1 MEKDNVIPSAVGD
14 IHVPNSNIPFDLNYT
29 FSPNA
34 PTTMSSDNGYGTS
47 SVEKGM
53 QDTSPG
59 FLKTVAAEAYEFNS
73 TAEGLHGGYTGME
86 HPGQPTTLHQAIF
99 DQPDTYSDI
108 APNGWTPNS
117 QPEMFYDI
125 KPEYNS
131 YLMDSK
137 GPKDLE
143 YRRDRVQSEQEH
155 DNTLANGSTFAR
167 IIGGLA
173 GAITDPVS
181 YIPIA
186 GWVKYAKFAPT
197 MLKSAA
203 RALPGVTTAGI
214 LQAGG
219 REIDKVNAN
228 LQDFVIDSAVNSISG
243 LAIFGGLGVGALA
256 LDKME
261 LWSLKDISKSYI
273 KGIDFKHVMDEKGEI
288 TGIKAFDNTGSL
300 SAAEVSYAQ
309 ELANSSFEKS
319 GFFKIPY
326 LGDAVLS
333 IKSYPGIGSP
343 LLNMLN
349 SSYQTV
355 RGFIDR
361 AADHSIV
368 TKGQAEGDVKP
379 KSFEFFM
386 KREFADLRSISA
398 QMNALHMKRM
408 GIDIKNR
415 PISDVTQIGLGLYN
429 KSLKV
434 LGKDM
439 DKTGYISR
447 DDFHDE
453 VQQVLTSETPSE
465 HAAVNDAASMI
476 RGKIDTTYKNY
487 LKAYNLPEDIFPP
500 KTAAGYLM
508 RVYNTDYLNVNKDK
522 WVSTISD
529 WLKESDATINDR
541 MQPINELQQ
550 QIKDFKSSHDL
561 AFKELGK
568 RQLQLHPSREITYP
582 EEEGISIR
590 DFVEPINK
598 SRETHLIPYSDIYET
613 YNGMNQKLKYLK
625 DTLQNELRSNPELAI
640 HVDNLHAL
648 SADESKELTD
658 LLKPKVTLKK
668 QIEKQ
673 KSIISD
679 LKNKRSQDLS
689 VAKKSKTVESAKP
702 KAEKH
707 AVSDEKVTNAEDDLH
722 ELNIKLQDM
731 EYDLYDKVRNGEINP
746 RLFYPSTHQFKDVN
760 DRLKFRDTYGSD
772 IERQNHAKAY
782 YDSIM
787 HLKPEDIVNDVMGRV
802 TGNSSENHL
811 KRRTLLVPDE
821 LLYNNNFMTK
831 DLMAKL
837 ANYTL
842 YLSRRTHLKNVYQ
855 DITHDGGIE
864 PLVEKL
870 GQEYQTKRLPFDNR
884 KSSISDELKKMDIE
898 IRSKDVSESR
908 KVRIESDKEVLR
920 KEQKELDKKLKDEA
934 KRFDAAKLQM
944 SKSYEKMMG
953 YSNRSRGEN
962 LARSVIM
969 SMTAMTNLHFLP
981 ATQIADIGAIG
992 LQHGVWPFVRDAVYP
1007 ALQSL
1012 GGILKTKDSE
1022 ALRKSAPSV
1031 HLALQDV
1038 LGGVTDKNWS
1048 MEAQPYL
1055 NLGRVVGG
1063 IEKLAQFSANT
1074 DLTTFIDNMLQRLTG
1089 ATVQSEFM
1097 RILHDSVKGTMSK
1110 KDSEYLRKY
1119 GIDPKKW
1126 DKRMVSAYEDAGGF
1140 KTKLGGYQSRF
1151 WSWQDME
1158 ASNEFSDAVF
1168 RGIQN
1173 TIINRGMFDSPFW
1186 ADNFLGMLFHT
1197 FTGWGYASVNRYL
1210 VPMLQRPDAQQILGV
1225 LFSLG
1230 TGSLVSPMRRAA
1242 RGEDAVPDNMSDG
1255 QRFWES
1261 INDSDVG
1268 SAIATT
1274 LDWANLISGDR
1285 LLGDLKNDKYRNRMR
1300 SGALGPV
1307 FSTANRMTSIL
1318 DALASGEFN
1327 QKDASQMARMLPITG
1342 TMWGYYMSQMMIDK
1356 LGLPPNRSAA
1366 QAQ

>member
-1 MEKDNVIPSAVGD
+1 
-14 IHVPNSNIPFDLNYT
+14 
-29 FSPNA
+29 
-34 PTTMSSDNGYGTS
+34 
-47 SVEKGM
+47 
-53 QDTSPG
+53 
-59 FLKTVAAEAYEFNS
+59 
-73 TAEGLHGGYTGME
+73 
-86 HPGQPTTLHQAIF
+86 
-99 DQPDTYSDI
+99 
-108 APNGWTPNS
+108 
-117 QPEMFYDI
+117 
-125 KPEYNS
+125 
-131 YLMDSK
+131 
-137 GPKDLE
+137 
-143 YRRDRVQSEQEH
+143 
-155 DNTLANGSTFAR
+155 
-167 IIGGLA
+167 
-173 GAITDPVS
+173 
-181 YIPIA
+181 
-186 GWVKYAKFAPT
+186 
-197 MLKSAA
+197 
-203 RALPGVTTAGI
+203 
-214 LQAGG
+214 
-219 REIDKVNAN
+219 
-228 LQDFVIDSAVNSISG
+228 
-243 LAIFGGLGVGALA
+243 
-256 LDKME
+256 
-261 LWSLKDISKSYI
+261 
-273 KGIDFKHVMDEKGEI
+273 
-288 TGIKAFDNTGSL
+288 
-300 SAAEVSYAQ
+300 
-309 ELANSSFEKS
+309 
-319 GFFKIPY
+319 
-326 LGDAVLS
+326 
-333 IKSYPGIGSP
+333 
-343 LLNMLN
+343 
-349 SSYQTV
+349 
-355 RGFIDR
+355 
-361 AADHSIV
+361 
-368 TKGQAEGDVKP
+368 
-379 KSFEFFM
+379 
-386 KREFADLRSISA
+386 
-398 QMNALHMKRM
+398 
-408 GIDIKNR
+408 
-415 PISDVTQIGLGLYN
+415 
-429 KSLKV
+429 
-434 LGKDM
+434 
-439 DKTGYISR
+439 
-447 DDFHDE
+447 
-453 VQQVLTSETPSE
+453 
-465 HAAVNDAASMI
+465 
-476 RGKIDTTYKNY
+476 
-487 LKAYNLPEDIFPP
+487 
-500 KTAAGYLM
+500 
-508 RVYNTDYLNVNKDK
+508 
-522 WVSTISD
+522 
-529 WLKESDATINDR
+529 
-541 MQPINELQQ
+541 
-550 QIKDFKSSHDL
+550 
-561 AFKELGK
+561 
-568 RQLQLHPSREITYP
+568 
-582 EEEGISIR
+582 
-590 DFVEPINK
+590 
-598 SRETHLIPYSDIYET
+598 
-613 YNGMNQKLKYLK
+613 
-625 DTLQNELRSNPELAI
+625 
-640 HVDNLHAL
+640 
-648 SADESKELTD
+648 
-658 LLKPKVTLKK
+658 
-668 QIEKQ
+668 
-673 KSIISD
+673 
-679 LKNKRSQDLS
+679 
-689 VAKKSKTVESAKP
+689 
-702 KAEKH
+702 
-707 AVSDEKVTNAEDDLH
+707 
-722 ELNIKLQDM
+722 
-731 EYDLYDKVRNGEINP
+731 
-746 RLFYPSTHQFKDVN
+746 
-760 DRLKFRDTYGSD
+760 
-772 IERQNHAKAY
+772 
-782 YDSIM
+782 
-787 HLKPEDIVNDVMGRV
+787 MGRV

-898 IRSKDVSESR
+898 IRSKNVSESR
-908 KVRIESDKEVLR
+908 KAQIESDKEVFR

-992 LQHGVWPFVRDAVYP
+992 LQHGVWPFIRDAVYP

-1074 DLTTFIDNMLQRLTG
+1074 DLTTFIDNMLQRLSG

-1097 RILHDSVKGTMSK
+1097 RILHDSVKGAMSK

-1140 KTKLGGYQSRF
+1140 KTILGGYQSRF